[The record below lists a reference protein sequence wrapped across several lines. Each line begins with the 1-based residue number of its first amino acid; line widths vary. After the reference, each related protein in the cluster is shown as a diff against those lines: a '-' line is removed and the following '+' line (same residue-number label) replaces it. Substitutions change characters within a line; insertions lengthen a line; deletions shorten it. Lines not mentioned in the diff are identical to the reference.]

1 MTKEE
6 FYSLY
11 NKIDDTLYEFY
22 VLDGYHCWYYCCNEI
37 YNGTSMSFEV
47 HIHDNRGEGYDK
59 VEDWVID
66 DHGRIHTEGDIYE
79 NYDEFL
85 KEWI

>member
-11 NKIDDTLYEFY
+11 DKISDVLYEFY
-22 VLDGYHCWYYCCNEI
+22 VLAGYHCWYYCCNEI

-47 HIHDNRGEGYDK
+47 HVHDDKGYDK

-66 DHGRIHTEGDIYE
+66 DRGRIYAEGDIFE
-79 NYDEFL
+79 NYEEFL